1 MNPYEKILNFFF
13 QGSSDAIYS
22 YCVIEAPQTYKWNFS
37 RSSNIPSAKPV
48 IAEDSAISPNNELQ
62 DPSLGNAFARQ
73 VLQYCEDNKL
83 PTDNIFLYAMQERP
97 SKLNLDLFLRGIKF
111 NKERYKVKE
120 KVFFQFL
127 MNLKRVW
134 C

>member
-1 MNPYEKILNFFF
+1 M
-13 QGSSDAIYS
+13 
-22 YCVIEAPQTYKWNFS
+22 
-37 RSSNIPSAKPV
+37 

-97 SKLNLDLFLRGIKF
+97 SKLNLDLFLSNSFSKILAHPEHISEEMKIAESELHEEPVDIVESESDF
-111 NKERYKVKE
+111 FALESEELNKKLV
-120 KVFFQFL
+120 
-127 MNLKRVW
+127 
-134 C
+134 